1 MAKENR
7 KKGKNISM
15 NFSIKLSAKELLKL
29 KKETKNLRN
38 YIISLL
44 NTEESKIPNFE
55 EIRKSNKLVDEIKD
69 EVVDFVFSQSIY
81 YMTGIIGE
89 KEFYDAT
96 NKFIN
101 TYFTFLAGQEKI
113 INSQNNTAI
122 QPTNNEPKDDDIT
135 YIR

>member
-29 KKETKNLRN
+29 KRETKNLRN

>member
-1 MAKENR
+1 MAKEN
-7 KKGKNISM
+7 KKEKKISM

-55 EIRKSNKLVDEIKD
+55 EIRKSNELVDEIKN
-69 EVVDFVFSQSIY
+69 EVIDFVFSQSIY

-101 TYFTFLAGQEKI
+101 TYFTFLAGQEKA
-113 INSQNNTAI
+113 INNQNNSTSSLSGP
-122 QPTNNEPKDDDIT
+122 QPKDDDIT

>member
-1 MAKENR
+1 MAKEN
-7 KKGKNISM
+7 KKEKKIPM
-15 NFSIKLSAKELLKL
+15 NLSIKLSAKELLKL

-55 EIRKSNKLVDEIKD
+55 EIRKSNELVDEIKD

-101 TYFTFLAGQEKI
+101 TYFTFLAGQEKA
-113 INSQNNTAI
+113 INNQNNSTSSLSNP
-122 QPTNNEPKDDDIT
+122 QPKNDDIT

>member
-1 MAKENR
+1 MAKENS

-29 KKETKNLRN
+29 KRETKNLRN

-55 EIRKSNKLVDEIKD
+55 EIRKSNELVDEIKD

-101 TYFTFLAGQEKI
+101 TYFTFLARQEKI

>member
-29 KKETKNLRN
+29 KRETKNLRN

-55 EIRKSNKLVDEIKD
+55 EIRKSNELVDEIKD